1 MKTRSIVRG
10 ALVAAALIVSAPAAM
25 AVGPAGASAAPEAA
39 PDPADCPQVHVD
51 SAEVVK
57 TIHGPAIQVKGLMPQ
72 SNMTLHLIPED
83 IVYVQ
88 QPDYW
93 NYFVV
98 GCSDGI
104 GLPVKTPFT
113 KLFRV
118 PTYPVGKLGITVN
131 GIIVDLFDGPP
142 VS

>member
-1 MKTRSIVRG
+1 MKQRSLVRG
-10 ALVAAALIVSAPAAM
+10 ALVAAAMLVTAPAAL
-25 AVGPAGASAAPEAA
+25 AVTASASPAAEAA
-39 PDPADCPQVHVD
+39 PDPVDCPQVKVE
-51 SAEVVK
+51 SAEIVRTV
-57 TIHGPAIQVKGLMPQ
+57 HGPALQVKGLMPQ
-72 SNMTLHLIPED
+72 SNMKLHLIPED
-83 IVYVQ
+83 VVYVQ

-113 KLFRV
+113 QLFRV

-131 GIIVDLFDGPP
+131 GIIVNLFGGAP

>member
-1 MKTRSIVRG
+1 MKKRSLVRG
-10 ALVAAALIVSAPAAM
+10 ALVAAAMLVTAPAAM
-25 AVGPAGASAAPEAA
+25 ASTASASPAPEAA
-39 PDPADCPQVHVD
+39 PDPVDCLRVKVE
-51 SAEVVK
+51 SAEVVR
-57 TIHGPAIQVKGLMPQ
+57 TVHGPALQVKGLMPQ
-72 SNMTLHLIPED
+72 SNMELHLVAED
-83 IVYVQ
+83 VVYVQ

-98 GCSDGI
+98 GCADGI

-113 KLFRV
+113 QLFRV

-131 GIIVDLFDGPP
+131 GIIVNLFGGAP

>member
-10 ALVAAALIVSAPAAM
+10 ALVAAALIVTAPAAM
-25 AVGPAGASAAPEAA
+25 ASTAGASPTSEAA
-39 PDPADCPQVHVD
+39 PDPANCPRVHVD

-83 IVYVQ
+83 VVFVQ

-113 KLFRV
+113 ELFRV
-118 PTYPVGKLGITVN
+118 PTFPVGKLGITVN
-131 GIIVDLFDGPP
+131 GIVLNLFDGPP

>member
-1 MKTRSIVRG
+1 MKKRSLVRA
-10 ALVAAALIVSAPAAM
+10 ALVAAALVVTAPAAM
-25 AVGPAGASAAPEAA
+25 ASTAGASPAAEAA
-39 PDPADCPQVHVD
+39 PDPADCPLVKVE
-51 SAEVVK
+51 SAEVVR
-57 TIHGPAIQVKGLMPQ
+57 TVHGPALQVKGLMPS
-72 SNMTLHLIPED
+72 SNTKLHLIPED

-93 NYFVV
+93 NWFVV
-98 GCSDGI
+98 GCTDGI

-113 KLFRV
+113 QLFRV

-131 GIIVDLFDGPP
+131 GIIVNLFDGPP

>member
-1 MKTRSIVRG
+1 MKTRSLVRG
-10 ALVAAALIVSAPAAM
+10 ALVAAVLLVAPAAV
-25 AVGPAGASAAPEAA
+25 ATSASASPAAEAA
-39 PDPADCPQVHVD
+39 PDPATCLRVKVE

-57 TIHGPAIQVKGLMPQ
+57 TVNGPALQVKGLMPQ

-83 IVYVQ
+83 IVFVQ

-104 GLPVKTPFT
+104 GIPVKTPFT

-118 PTYPVGKLGITVN
+118 PTFPVGKFGITVN
-131 GIIVDLFDGPP
+131 GIVVNLFDGPP